1 MQQQQQ
7 HVAGPGGARAE
18 SAAPA
23 DQSSEEMHRAA
34 AKSAAG
40 RAAVNVRWEKYR
52 AQRRAQQSESGATD
66 GMTADESMTLQQGQE
81 WTPAAVSPVPLG
93 APAATNVTPMGPGT
107 GQLVA
112 PAGTAAAAP
121 AGRGVVRLGS
131 ASVSGL
137 AGPPSGSSGEANAAG
152 SSTTQWEQLE
162 QQLGL
167 SAAGDASAINNTV
180 LCVSEALQLPD
191 ELVAKLPGQLLQ
203 GLNVGGANKAAEG
216 TQGVEGAERQQPQEG
231 VVPAAIKAWYQQ
243 LCGAV
248 AARDSS
254 QVTYLMQRLGSELLV
269 AGQ

>member
-1 MQQQQQ
+1 
-7 HVAGPGGARAE
+7 
-18 SAAPA
+18 
-23 DQSSEEMHRAA
+23 
-34 AKSAAG
+34 
-40 RAAVNVRWEKYR
+40 
-52 AQRRAQQSESGATD
+52 
-66 GMTADESMTLQQGQE
+66 MTADESMTLQQGQE
-81 WTPAAVSPVPLG
+81 GTAAAMDPVPL
-93 APAATNVTPMGPGT
+93 AASAATNVTPVGPET
-107 GQLVA
+107 GRLVA
-112 PAGTAAAAP
+112 PAGSAAAAAA
-121 AGRGVVRLGS
+121 AGRGVVPLGS

-152 SSTTQWEQLE
+152 SSTPQWEQLE

-191 ELVAKLPGQLLQ
+191 ELLAKLPGQLLQ
-203 GLNVGGANKAAEG
+203 GLDAGGADRAAKG
-216 TQGVEGAERQQPQEG
+216 AQGVEDAERQQPQAG

-254 QVTYLMQRLGSELLV
+254 QVTHLMQRLGSELLE